1 MEQFPGTLRHRTQ
14 PGRQQDRPE
23 FDVATDDPL
32 PDEQSV
38 TRVEPTGGR
47 TARCPVQVE
56 LAAQQLRPRDYVR
69 RLPDPQVAG
78 LAGCVV
84 AGTEKMGEA
93 ACRRDIRRAGVKLVE
108 YDDTFTVMVQLV
120 TA

>member
-1 MEQFPGTLRHRTQ
+1 MEQFPGTLRHHTQ

-23 FDVATDDPL
+23 VDVTTDDPL

-38 TRVEPTGGR
+38 SRVEPTGGR
-47 TARCPVQVE
+47 AACCPVQVE
-56 LAAQQLRPRDYVR
+56 LAAQQLQPRDYVR

-78 LAGCVV
+78 LARCVV
-84 AGTEKMGEA
+84 AGTKKMGEA

-108 YDDTFTVMVQLV
+108 YNDTFTVMVQVV